1 MYGEY
6 ILGLYY
12 DYSKGHWYVK
22 IRVIPHLGRCDVDHE
37 RYHWSTVKLPKG
49 FTWRDARTFKD
60 LDRDFPRVDF
70 LIVNTDLIVRFT
82 PARFFQQKYHQ
93 PKLYL
98 TIRNF
103 RELRAQK
110 VLNDLCGYDKLER
123 IIPGETYPMGMHF
136 EDGIWTIWKDEGLNW

>member
-1 MYGEY
+1 M
-6 ILGLYY
+6 
-12 DYSKGHWYVK
+12 
-22 IRVIPHLGRCDVDHE
+22 
-37 RYHWSTVKLPKG
+37 
-49 FTWRDARTFKD
+49 
-60 LDRDFPRVDF
+60 DF

-123 IIPGETYPMGMHF
+123 IIPGETYPMGTHF